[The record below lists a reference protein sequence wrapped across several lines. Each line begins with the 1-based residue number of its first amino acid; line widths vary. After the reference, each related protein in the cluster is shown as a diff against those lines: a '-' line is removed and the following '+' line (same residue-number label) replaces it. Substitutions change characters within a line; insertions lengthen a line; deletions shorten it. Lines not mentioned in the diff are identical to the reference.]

1 MLYALDPLVI
11 SGGEKPP
18 GRELI
23 DLSARKLLSK
33 MMELSET
40 PPDPEL
46 SKPVVIASQKK
57 KQSSDS
63 VVDERSRNVEM
74 KRGDW
79 MCTK

>member
-23 DLSARKLLSK
+23 DLSARKLLLK
-33 MMELSET
+33 MIELSET

-57 KQSSDS
+57 KQSPDS